1 MLTWT
6 TDFQTEVQKQSNG
19 KGMSFQ
25 QVVLKQLSL
34 RDKAKQ
40 ALPHTRHKI
49 DSTWTH
55 DLKIQ
60 EKL

>member
-1 MLTWT
+1 
-6 TDFQTEVQKQSNG
+6 
-19 KGMSFQ
+19 MSFQ

-49 DSTWTH
+49 DSTWTQ